1 MAELTRN
8 PLTRKGFI
16 ASAMLRCGISEAP
29 ARGGYAL
36 GNEEDFMTDTAVWL
50 ARLARAVNDDAAL
63 VHRGRFVD
71 TRVLFDTGASQ
82 HLIDIR
88 RGRIE
93 GVAHGPFVMPGWDLA
108 LRAPLSEWLVFWE
121 AVPPP
126 GHHDLM
132 ALIKRRVLRV
142 EGNLHP
148 FMANLLY
155 FKAVLAAPRPA
166 RALAS
171 GEPA

>member
-1 MAELTRN
+1 
-8 PLTRKGFI
+8 
-16 ASAMLRCGISEAP
+16 MLWPKE
-29 ARGGYAL
+29 
-36 GNEEDFMTDTAVWL
+36 NDMTDTAIWL
-50 ARLARAVNDDAAL
+50 ARLAREVNDDAAL

-71 TRVLFDTGASQ
+71 AVVLFDTGASQ

-88 RGRIE
+88 RGRID
-93 GVAHGPFVMPGWDLA
+93 GVAHGPFPMPRWDLA
-108 LRAPLSEWLVFWE
+108 LRAPLAEWLVFWE

-166 RALAS
+166 RVLAT
-171 GEPA
+171 EVVR